1 MEGASPAGTARTG
14 MIAPSACKAPSGFD
28 RISRYQRPRVPRTE
42 RTNTS
47 PPSTTTQMITRCDG
61 AAGSG
66 RVSISTS
73 STAGRRSSTAGAKIA
88 RPHPS
93 LRPAERDGRRGPGEV
108 AGVGPY
114 LGQLGKVGSIADD
127 DEGPVLAVLR
137 AARAP
142 AGVEDAA
149 QVVGLQGAGSEA
161 AHDAQGID
169 GLPSLHGPSL
179 LQLGGPPGCP
189 LPRADVSSTGAG
201 PHIPGRGAI

>member
-1 MEGASPAGTARTG
+1 MLPRRGEDHVLRRPAE
-14 MIAPSACKAPSGFD
+14 
-28 RISRYQRPRVPRTE
+28 VP
-42 RTNTS
+42 
-47 PPSTTTQMITRCDG
+47 PI
-61 AAGSG
+61 
-66 RVSISTS
+66 
-73 STAGRRSSTAGAKIA
+73 
-88 RPHPS
+88 PS
-93 LRPAERDGRRGPGEV
+93 LRPDERDGRRGPGEV
-108 AGVGPY
+108 AGVGPD